1 VSTDAVAIQGGG
13 VAGGAMALVG
23 RHAHAAALTEE
34 AAHGPSKR
42 IVVGYG
48 FWIFLISDIILFAAL
63 FATYAVLTDATAGG
77 PSGRDLFELETVAV
91 ETACLLLS
99 TVFCGFAGIGA
110 QARKSALYYGSMA
123 ATFVLGAT
131 FVAIELHEFAGMI
144 HAGAGP
150 SRSAF
155 LSGFFALIG
164 CHGLHVS
171 AGLLWLLTMMAQ
183 VYAKGYRADIMRRL
197 LCFAL
202 FWHTLD
208 IIWVALFSLV
218 YLVGVAR

>member
-1 VSTDAVAIQGGG
+1 MSAAQATLSAPGTS
-13 VAGGAMALVG
+13 AGRGQDHG
-23 RHAHAAALTEE
+23 HAAGLSEDAQ
-34 AAHGPSKR
+34 HGASKR
-42 IVVGYG
+42 IVVAFG

-63 FATYAVLTDATAGG
+63 FATYAVLTDSTAGG
-77 PSGRDLFELETVAV
+77 PSGRDLFDLRTVAI
-91 ETACLLLS
+91 ETGCLLTS
-99 TVFCGFAGIGA
+99 TVFCGLAGIGA
-110 QARKSALYYGSMA
+110 QARHKLLFHGAMA
-123 ATFVLGAT
+123 VTFVLGAT

-144 HAGAGP
+144 GEGAGP
-150 SRSAF
+150 TRSAF
-155 LSGFFALIG
+155 LSAFFALIG
-164 CHGLHVS
+164 CHGLHVT

-183 VYAKGYRADIMRRL
+183 VYAKGFRADILRRL